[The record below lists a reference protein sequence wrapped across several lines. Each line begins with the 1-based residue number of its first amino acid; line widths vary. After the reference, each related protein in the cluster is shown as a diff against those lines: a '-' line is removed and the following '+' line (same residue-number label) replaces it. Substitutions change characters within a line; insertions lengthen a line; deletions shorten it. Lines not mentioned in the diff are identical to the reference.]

1 MFIDHFYFKLLLKQK
16 VSMDP
21 VHYMGSMDL
30 VQISVPWTSPK
41 WGVHVL
47 SSPPDKSVSVKR
59 RLRTADCRRRTGGKM
74 QTECKMQIADGE

>member
-1 MFIDHFYFKLLLKQK
+1 MN
-16 VSMDP
+16 P

-47 SSPPDKSVSVKR
+47 SSPPDKYLGRWAHMESIIKSQVPQ
-59 RLRTADCRRRTGGKM
+59 AH
-74 QTECKMQIADGE
+74 E

>member
-16 VSMDP
+16 ESMDP
-21 VHYMGSMDL
+21 VHYMGSMDLVHHMGSMDL

-47 SSPPDKSVSVKR
+47 SSPPDKYLGRWAHLESLIKSQVPQ
-59 RLRTADCRRRTGGKM
+59 AH
-74 QTECKMQIADGE
+74 E

>member
-1 MFIDHFYFKLLLKQK
+1 MFIDHIFYFKLLLKQK

-30 VQISVPWTSPK
+30 VEISVPWTSPK

-47 SSPPDKSVSVKR
+47 SSPPDKYLGRWAHLK
-59 RLRTADCRRRTGGKM
+59 L
-74 QTECKMQIADGE
+74 TEPFAN